1 MKNNISLGAAVITQN
16 HENYIESAI
25 EALLDQT
32 HNISNIMIVDDNSED
47 STYSKVEKYSRRYS
61 FIGCKK
67 NQEVLGPSKSS
78 NLALNFLQN
87 EFILFTS
94 GDDISYRDRAR
105 IQLEYFK
112 KNSKLTCVINSV
124 NVFSDDKSVNLSNI
138 PKFSHSNVT
147 GSELF
152 KEMFWKQNFLN
163 ASASCFRKSNIG
175 DNLFDSRFLYLQ
187 DYKLWLDLC
196 INNEIEVGSELVL
209 DYRVSTNSL
218 SQKVNKDY
226 LDSRSRMLDELLEI
240 NIEAL
245 DSLTN
250 YDIMNL
256 FNEQLQSYQKL
267 DLSEIKKSSLIFF
280 LLMSHQNV
288 ELRLKTLKYYK
299 NSDIYPAIFNDLI
312 RFFYI
317 SQHTIDRIKL

>member
-67 NQEVLGPSKSS
+67 NPEVLGPSKSS

-94 GDDISYRDRAR
+94 GDDISYRDRAH

-152 KEMFWKQNFLN
+152 KEMFWK
-163 ASASCFRKSNIG
+163 I
-175 DNLFDSRFLYLQ
+175 
-187 DYKLWLDLC
+187 
-196 INNEIEVGSELVL
+196 
-209 DYRVSTNSL
+209 
-218 SQKVNKDY
+218 
-226 LDSRSRMLDELLEI
+226 
-240 NIEAL
+240 
-245 DSLTN
+245 
-250 YDIMNL
+250 
-256 FNEQLQSYQKL
+256 
-267 DLSEIKKSSLIFF
+267 
-280 LLMSHQNV
+280 
-288 ELRLKTLKYYK
+288 
-299 NSDIYPAIFNDLI
+299 
-312 RFFYI
+312 
-317 SQHTIDRIKL
+317 